1 MNGSEKYILLAK
13 IDTGTR
19 NKKETVKNI
28 ELATIHMRQA
38 FVSPFE
44 LKPSMCDFAD
54 RGRGGVDKEENDGVY
69 R

>member
-28 ELATIHMRQA
+28 ELATIA
-38 FVSPFE
+38 YI
-44 LKPSMCDFAD
+44 
-54 RGRGGVDKEENDGVY
+54 RGKRLSLRLN
-69 R
+69 